1 MKKNIK
7 IWCMLV
13 IFILNIILAVI
24 PSNNAWAMKKNQ
36 YSIIRVD
43 EGIKYLSVYND
54 NILLINNE
62 GQAILRKDE
71 IDIKIQGNNF
81 RMLAKNLII
90 NDENKI
96 YDVFNEEFLDEETI
110 DKFED
115 IIIESKNIFVTG
127 AGRSGLAAKAFAM
140 RLMHLGLSA
149 YVVGETISP
158 AIYEDDCI
166 IAISGSGETNTIVS
180 AAKIAKNRG
189 SKVLAVTSYP
199 ESTLGKLSDA
209 YVFVKGRTKKE
220 VDDENYM
227 KRQIHGNYTSLT
239 PLGTAFELTTLVF
252 LDAIVSELMEK
263 MQQTESDLKAR
274 HTVLE

>member
-1 MKKNIK
+1 MEIMKTSINA
-7 IWCMLV
+7 
-13 IFILNIILAVI
+13 IL
-24 PSNNAWAMKKNQ
+24 
-36 YSIIRVD
+36 
-43 EGIKYLSVYND
+43 D
-54 NILLINNE
+54 NIE
-62 GQAILRKDE
+62 SAQ
-71 IDIKIQGNNF
+71 
-81 RMLAKNLII
+81 
-90 NDENKI
+90 
-96 YDVFNEEFLDEETI
+96 EFLDEETI

-115 IIIESKNIFVTG
+115 IIINSKNVFVTG

-140 RLMHLGLSA
+140 RLMHLGLSS

-166 IAISGSGETNTIVS
+166 IAISGYGETNTIVS
-180 AAKIAKNRG
+180 AAIIAINRG
-189 SKVLAVTSYP
+189 SKVFAVTSYP
-199 ESTLGKLSDA
+199 ESTLGQLADG
-209 YVFVKGRTKKE
+209 YLLVKGRTKKE

-263 MQQTESDLKAR
+263 MHQTESDLKAR

>member
-1 MKKNIK
+1 MKNSIKAIIGNI
-7 IWCMLV
+7 V
-13 IFILNIILAVI
+13 SA
-24 PSNNAWAMKKNQ
+24 
-36 YSIIRVD
+36 
-43 EGIKYLSVYND
+43 
-54 NILLINNE
+54 
-62 GQAILRKDE
+62 
-71 IDIKIQGNNF
+71 
-81 RMLAKNLII
+81 
-90 NDENKI
+90 
-96 YDVFNEEFLDEETI
+96 EEFLDEENV
-110 DKFED
+110 DNFEN
-115 IIIESKNIFVTG
+115 IIIEAENVFVTG

-158 AIYEDDCI
+158 AINKGDCI

-189 SKVLAVTSYP
+189 SSVLAVTSYP
-199 ESTLGKLSDA
+199 ESTLGELAD
-209 YVFVKGRTKKE
+209 YCLLVKGRTMQE

-227 KRQIHGNYTSLT
+227 KRQIYGNYTSLT

-263 MQQTESDLKAR
+263 MHQTESDLKAR

>member
-1 MKKNIK
+1 MEIMKTSIRA
-7 IWCMLV
+7 
-13 IFILNIILAVI
+13 IL
-24 PSNNAWAMKKNQ
+24 
-36 YSIIRVD
+36 
-43 EGIKYLSVYND
+43 D
-54 NILLINNE
+54 NIE
-62 GQAILRKDE
+62 SA
-71 IDIKIQGNNF
+71 
-81 RMLAKNLII
+81 
-90 NDENKI
+90 
-96 YDVFNEEFLDEETI
+96 EEFLDRESI
-110 DKFED
+110 DKFESV
-115 IIIESKNIFVTG
+115 IINSKNIFVTG

-158 AIYEDDCI
+158 AIYADDCI
-166 IAISGSGETNTIVS
+166 VAISGSGETNTIVS
-180 AAKIAKNRG
+180 AANIAKNRG
-189 SKVLAVTSYP
+189 SKVLALTSYP
-199 ESTLGKLSDA
+199 ESTLGQLCDC
-209 YVFVKGRTKKE
+209 FILVKGRTKKE

>member
-1 MKKNIK
+1 MKTSIRA
-7 IWCMLV
+7 
-13 IFILNIILAVI
+13 IL
-24 PSNNAWAMKKNQ
+24 
-36 YSIIRVD
+36 
-43 EGIKYLSVYND
+43 D
-54 NILLINNE
+54 NIE
-62 GQAILRKDE
+62 SAQE
-71 IDIKIQGNNF
+71 
-81 RMLAKNLII
+81 
-90 NDENKI
+90 
-96 YDVFNEEFLDEETI
+96 YLDEEAI
-110 DKFED
+110 EKFED
-115 IIIESKNIFVTG
+115 IIINSKNIFVTG

-189 SKVLAVTSYP
+189 SKVLALTSYP
-199 ESTLGKLSDA
+199 DSTLGRLCDS
-209 YVFVKGRTKKE
+209 FILVKGRTKKE
-220 VDDENYM
+220 VDDENYI

-263 MQQTESDLKAR
+263 MHQTESDLKAR

>member
-1 MKKNIK
+1 MEIMKTSINAILDNIK
-7 IWCMLV
+7 
-13 IFILNIILAVI
+13 
-24 PSNNAWAMKKNQ
+24 NA
-36 YSIIRVD
+36 
-43 EGIKYLSVYND
+43 
-54 NILLINNE
+54 
-62 GQAILRKDE
+62 
-71 IDIKIQGNNF
+71 
-81 RMLAKNLII
+81 
-90 NDENKI
+90 
-96 YDVFNEEFLDEETI
+96 EEFLDEETI

-180 AAKIAKNRG
+180 ASKIAKNRG

-209 YVFVKGRTKKE
+209 YVFVKGKTKKE

>member
-1 MKKNIK
+1 MEIMKTSIRA
-7 IWCMLV
+7 
-13 IFILNIILAVI
+13 IL
-24 PSNNAWAMKKNQ
+24 
-36 YSIIRVD
+36 
-43 EGIKYLSVYND
+43 D
-54 NILLINNE
+54 NIE
-62 GQAILRKDE
+62 SAQD
-71 IDIKIQGNNF
+71 
-81 RMLAKNLII
+81 
-90 NDENKI
+90 
-96 YDVFNEEFLDEETI
+96 YLDEEAI
-110 DKFED
+110 EKFED
-115 IIIESKNIFVTG
+115 IIISSKNIFVTG

-189 SKVLAVTSYP
+189 SKVLALTSYP
-199 ESTLGKLSDA
+199 DSTLGQMCDSYIL
-209 YVFVKGRTKKE
+209 VKGRTKKE

-227 KRQIHGNYTSLT
+227 KRQIQGNYTSLT

-263 MQQTESDLKAR
+263 MHQTESDLKAR

>member
-1 MKKNIK
+1 MKTSIRA
-7 IWCMLV
+7 
-13 IFILNIILAVI
+13 IL
-24 PSNNAWAMKKNQ
+24 
-36 YSIIRVD
+36 
-43 EGIKYLSVYND
+43 D
-54 NILLINNE
+54 NIE
-62 GQAILRKDE
+62 SAQE
-71 IDIKIQGNNF
+71 
-81 RMLAKNLII
+81 
-90 NDENKI
+90 
-96 YDVFNEEFLDEETI
+96 YLDEEAI
-110 DKFED
+110 EKFED
-115 IIIESKNIFVTG
+115 IIISSKNIFVTG

-189 SKVLAVTSYP
+189 SKVLALTSYP
-199 ESTLGKLSDA
+199 DSTLGQLCDS
-209 YVFVKGRTKKE
+209 YILVKGRTKKE
-220 VDDENYM
+220 VDDENYI

-263 MQQTESDLKAR
+263 MHQTESDLKAR

>member
-1 MKKNIK
+1 MEIMKTSIRA
-7 IWCMLV
+7 
-13 IFILNIILAVI
+13 IL
-24 PSNNAWAMKKNQ
+24 
-36 YSIIRVD
+36 
-43 EGIKYLSVYND
+43 D
-54 NILLINNE
+54 NIE
-62 GQAILRKDE
+62 SA
-71 IDIKIQGNNF
+71 
-81 RMLAKNLII
+81 
-90 NDENKI
+90 
-96 YDVFNEEFLDEETI
+96 EEFLDRESI
-110 DKFED
+110 DKFES
-115 IIIESKNIFVTG
+115 IIINSKNIFVTG

-158 AIYEDDCI
+158 AIYADDCI
-166 IAISGSGETNTIVS
+166 VAISGSGETNTIVS
-180 AAKIAKNRG
+180 AANIAKNRG
-189 SKVLAVTSYP
+189 SKVLALTSYP
-199 ESTLGKLSDA
+199 ESTLGQLADC
-209 YVFVKGRTKKE
+209 FILVKGRTKKE

>member
-1 MKKNIK
+1 MEIMKTSIKAILDNIVTAEEYLDEK
-7 IWCMLV
+7 AIDE
-13 IFILNIILAVI
+13 FENIIIGA
-24 PSNNAWAMKKNQ
+24 
-36 YSIIRVD
+36 
-43 EGIKYLSVYND
+43 
-54 NILLINNE
+54 
-62 GQAILRKDE
+62 
-71 IDIKIQGNNF
+71 
-81 RMLAKNLII
+81 
-90 NDENKI
+90 
-96 YDVFNEEFLDEETI
+96 
-110 DKFED
+110 
-115 IIIESKNIFVTG
+115 KNIFVTG

-140 RLMHLGLSA
+140 RLMHFGLSA

-158 AIYEDDCI
+158 AIYADDCI

-189 SKVLAVTSYP
+189 SKVLALTSYP
-199 ESTLGKLSDA
+199 ESTLGQLADA
-209 YVFVKGRTKKE
+209 YILVKGRTKKE

-263 MQQTESDLKAR
+263 MHQTESDLKAR

>member
-1 MKKNIK
+1 MEIMKTSIRA
-7 IWCMLV
+7 
-13 IFILNIILAVI
+13 IL
-24 PSNNAWAMKKNQ
+24 
-36 YSIIRVD
+36 
-43 EGIKYLSVYND
+43 D
-54 NILLINNE
+54 NIE
-62 GQAILRKDE
+62 SA
-71 IDIKIQGNNF
+71 
-81 RMLAKNLII
+81 
-90 NDENKI
+90 
-96 YDVFNEEFLDEETI
+96 EEFLDRESI
-110 DKFED
+110 DKFESV
-115 IIIESKNIFVTG
+115 IINSKNIFVTG

-158 AIYEDDCI
+158 AIYADDCI
-166 IAISGSGETNTIVS
+166 VAISGSGETNTSVS
-180 AAKIAKNRG
+180 AANIAKNRG
-189 SKVLAVTSYP
+189 SKVLALTSYP
-199 ESTLGKLSDA
+199 ESTLGQLADC
-209 YVFVKGRTKKE
+209 FILVKGRTKKE

>member
-1 MKKNIK
+1 MKTSINA
-7 IWCMLV
+7 
-13 IFILNIILAVI
+13 IL
-24 PSNNAWAMKKNQ
+24 
-36 YSIIRVD
+36 
-43 EGIKYLSVYND
+43 D
-54 NILLINNE
+54 NIE
-62 GQAILRKDE
+62 SAQ
-71 IDIKIQGNNF
+71 
-81 RMLAKNLII
+81 
-90 NDENKI
+90 
-96 YDVFNEEFLDEETI
+96 EFLDEETI
-110 DKFED
+110 DQFED
-115 IIIESKNIFVTG
+115 IIINSKNVFVTG

-158 AIYEDDCI
+158 AIYADDCI

-189 SKVLAVTSYP
+189 SKVLALTSYP
-199 ESTLGKLSDA
+199 ESTLGQLADA
-209 YVFVKGRTKKE
+209 YILVKGRTKKE
-220 VDDENYM
+220 VDDENYI

-263 MQQTESDLKAR
+263 MEQTESDLKAR

>member
-1 MKKNIK
+1 MKT
-7 IWCMLV
+7 
-13 IFILNIILAVI
+13 
-24 PSNNAWAMKKNQ
+24 
-36 YSIIRVD
+36 SI
-43 EGIKYLSVYND
+43 N
-54 NILLINNE
+54 
-62 GQAILRKDE
+62 AIL
-71 IDIKIQGNNF
+71 
-81 RMLAKNLII
+81 
-90 NDENKI
+90 ENI
-96 YDVFNEEFLDEETI
+96 ESAQEFLDEEAI
-110 DKFED
+110 DQFED
-115 IIIESKNIFVTG
+115 IIMASKNIFVTG

-158 AIYEDDCI
+158 AIYGDDCI
-166 IAISGSGETNTIVS
+166 VAISGSGETNTIVS
-180 AAKIAKNRG
+180 AAKISKARG
-189 SKVLAVTSYP
+189 AKVLALTSYP
-199 ESTLGKLSDA
+199 ESTLGQLADS
-209 YVFVKGRTKKE
+209 YILVKGRTKKE

>member
-1 MKKNIK
+1 M
-7 IWCMLV
+7 
-13 IFILNIILAVI
+13 
-24 PSNNAWAMKKNQ
+24 
-36 YSIIRVD
+36 
-43 EGIKYLSVYND
+43 D
-54 NILLINNE
+54 NIVS
-62 GQAILRKDE
+62 A
-71 IDIKIQGNNF
+71 
-81 RMLAKNLII
+81 
-90 NDENKI
+90 
-96 YDVFNEEFLDEETI
+96 EEFLDEEAI
-110 DKFED
+110 EKFED
-115 IIIESKNIFVTG
+115 IIIGSKNIFVTG

-166 IAISGSGETNTIVS
+166 VAISGSGETNTIVS

-189 SKVLAVTSYP
+189 SKVLALTSYP
-199 ESTLGKLSDA
+199 DSTLGQLCDS
-209 YVFVKGRTKKE
+209 YILVKGRTKKE

-263 MQQTESDLKAR
+263 MHQTESDLKAR

>member
-1 MKKNIK
+1 MEIMKTSINAILDNIK
-7 IWCMLV
+7 
-13 IFILNIILAVI
+13 
-24 PSNNAWAMKKNQ
+24 NA
-36 YSIIRVD
+36 
-43 EGIKYLSVYND
+43 
-54 NILLINNE
+54 
-62 GQAILRKDE
+62 
-71 IDIKIQGNNF
+71 
-81 RMLAKNLII
+81 
-90 NDENKI
+90 
-96 YDVFNEEFLDEETI
+96 EEFLDEETI

-263 MQQTESDLKAR
+263 MKQTESDLKAR